1 MIVYGKIINIKS
13 KKSILFLTLQNNDI
27 CQVVIKKENLDY
39 YLSFLDVGDVVSCE
53 VVRDMNNNGKYKT
66 NHKSY
71 LLKRLNILSKNVK
84 NFAIPVNVE
93 NVIAY
98 SNIRYEI
105 RKYLHRIGYIE
116 VSLPVLTDGEIS
128 SKAESFVTEYSKLK
142 KRLYLRKTMDSF
154 LRMYSCSGFNKIYS
168 IGNCFRNEFLTS
180 KYKPEFEML
189 SIFSNYI
196 SKNTAIK
203 LSVKILKII
212 TSRNI
217 KIKSVTES
225 EYKQEN
231 LEDDVFYVVSSYYD
245 TNDSY
250 CEQLYNKETN
260 EFKIKFKNVTIVHGV
275 SEIYNY
281 EEYLK
286 KINEQDRKNDY
297 GELKVLEDLINSGA
311 SKCYNIGISII
322 RTLSLYNNLKIKD
335 YDILSFDRLGGKK

>member
-1 MIVYGKIINIKS
+1 MIVYGKIINIKL

-66 NHKSY
+66 NYKSY

-84 NFAIPVNVE
+84 NFAIPVNIE

-116 VSLPVLTDGEIS
+116 VNLPVLTDGEIS

-196 SKNTAIK
+196 NKNTAIK

-250 CEQLYNKETN
+250 CEKLHNKETN

-275 SEIYNY
+275 SEICNY

-286 KINEQDRKNDY
+286 KINEQDRKNNY
-297 GELKVLEDLINSGA
+297 GELKVLENLINSGA

>member
-1 MIVYGKIINIKS
+1 MIVYGKIINIKL

-66 NHKSY
+66 NYKSY

-84 NFAIPVNVE
+84 NFAIPVNIE

-116 VSLPVLTDGEIS
+116 VNLPVLTDGEIS

-196 SKNTAIK
+196 NKNTAIK

-250 CEQLYNKETN
+250 CEKLHNKETN

-275 SEIYNY
+275 SEICNY

-286 KINEQDRKNDY
+286 KINEQDRKNNY
-297 GELKVLEDLINSGA
+297 GELKVLENLINSGA
-311 SKCYNIGISII
+311 SKCHNIGISII